1 MEKEARESSVRLGFV
16 SRREEIKA
24 CCQNTESISE
34 GSLQGAI
41 FFVFF
46 LLLPRSR
53 KKVEVELM
61 MTRSACDLIANCQ

>member
-1 MEKEARESSVRLGFV
+1 MEKEARESSVGLGFV

-41 FFVFF
+41 FSAFF
-46 LLLPRSR
+46 SCFFRGPGRRLRS
-53 KKVEVELM
+53 
-61 MTRSACDLIANCQ
+61 S

>member
-1 MEKEARESSVRLGFV
+1 MEKEARESSVGLGFV

-41 FFVFF
+41 FSAFF
-46 LLLPRSR
+46 PASSEVQ
-53 KKVEVELM
+53 VEG
-61 MTRSACDLIANCQ
+61 